1 MGNNPSVSINSS
13 VVGQASPLA
22 FLHRAQVTF
31 VPSTTA
37 FANGFAASTAPWM
50 FQSPATLQGL
60 VAELTKDNWPGR
72 LKSLGATPDEPV
84 WRWLD
89 AHFRQLLVADSQ
101 GERERIQLP
110 DVVYIARRTSA
121 VVSRQTFTFATN
133 TAGRVRIRVNRA
145 KFIFAT
151 ATPAESL
158 ADVTVIADG
167 VLTVT
172 ELATDAVDQL
182 NAIAGFADVFTA
194 SNVAG
199 VVTVVSNVAGYPLLI
214 EVTPSTPGP
223 TMTQAITTA
232 NVANAYRDDLLEVQE
247 ALETG
252 SQLDPPM
259 RRAYHLTDLQGDIVV
274 DLEGLQ
280 FVEDQANTSLHN
292 PPRGYLFHPWS
303 PIGNKV
309 ITLAGDRVGDFD
321 PGATDSLAQQ
331 AVAANG
337 GAGYSRGQVI
347 SHDRYE
353 FPVAGLL
360 GRVIG
365 YLPGEASFTDK
376 VLYGSTANSRV
387 SPRDY
392 GDDEYLADDR
402 RFNWYGNEGPKGSM
416 RYGYSPSATVGFVDR
431 KWLED
436 YATYLATKDLVA
448 WKQLNNITTYT
459 DAAIEAGT
467 NIIRLALS
475 KLPAIDPATIVVNFR
490 TRAQVDPND
499 IALRVYKDYA
509 GFAVSLGVINKIG
522 TLAEPI
528 QLVVSDGG

>member
-13 VVGQASPLA
+13 VLGQASPLA

-31 VPSTTA
+31 VPSTTTFSDA
-37 FANGFAASTAPWM
+37 FKASTQTWM
-50 FQSPATLQGL
+50 YASPDTLEGL
-60 VAELTKDNWPGR
+60 VAELTKDSWQGR
-72 LKSLGATPDEPV
+72 LKGLGATPDEPV

-89 AHFRQLLVADSQ
+89 AHFGQLLVADPQ
-101 GERERIQLP
+101 GERDRIQLP

-121 VVSRQTFTFATN
+121 AISRQTFTFGTN
-133 TAGRVRIRVNRA
+133 TAGRVRIRINRA
-145 KFIFAT
+145 KYIFA
-151 ATPAESL
+151 ASTPAESL
-158 ADVTVIADG
+158 ADITVVADG

-172 ELATDAVDQL
+172 ELADDAVAQL
-182 NAIAGFADVFTA
+182 QALAPFAAVFTA

-199 VVTVVSNVAGYPLLI
+199 VVTVVSDVVGYPLII

-232 NVANAYRDDLLEVQE
+232 NVADNYRGDLDEIQE

-252 SQLDPPM
+252 TQLDPPT
-259 RRAYHLTDLQGDIVV
+259 RRVYHLTDLQADIVV

-280 FVEDQANTSLHN
+280 WVEDQGTTSLHN
-292 PPRGYLFHPWS
+292 PPRPYLFHAWTAV
-303 PIGNKV
+303 GDRV
-309 ITLAGDRVGDFD
+309 ITISGDRVGDFD
-321 PGATDSLAQQ
+321 PQATDSLSQQ
-331 AVAANG
+331 AQAANA
-337 GAGYSRGQVI
+337 GAGYSRGHVI
-347 SHDRYE
+347 SHDRWE
-353 FPVAGLL
+353 FAVGALL

-376 VLYGSTANSRV
+376 VLFGSTANARI

-392 GDDEYLADDR
+392 GDNEYLADDR
-402 RFNWYGNEGPKGSM
+402 RFDWNGNEGPRGSM
-416 RYGYSPSATVGFVDR
+416 RYGYSPSAAVGFVDR

-436 YATYLATKDLVA
+436 YATYLATQDLVQ

-459 DAAIEAGT
+459 DAAIEAGS
-467 NIIRLALS
+467 NVIRLALA
-475 KLPAIDPATIVVNFR
+475 KLPAIDPSTIEVTFR

-528 QLVVSDGG
+528 QLVINDGG